1 MQEFGDNIT
10 VDQKDSISI
19 IGVSNNLG
27 YETADDLRG
36 AYNQIEEGKKIV
48 VDLGQVRIT
57 TSRGMATLL
66 SVIIEGEEK
75 EQEFCLCNV
84 SEPCMVIIDAMN
96 ILEYVEGLEI
106 FDSLAEG
113 IAHFS

>member
-10 VDQKDSISI
+10 VDQKDAISI

-75 EQEFCLCNV
+75 DQEFCLCNV

-96 ILEYVEGLEI
+96 ILEYVEGLEVL
-106 FDSLAEG
+106 DNLEEG
-113 IAHFS
+113 IKHFS

>member
-1 MQEFGDNIT
+1 MQEFGENIT
-10 VDQKDSISI
+10 VAKQDEISI
-19 IGVSNNLG
+19 IGISNNLG
-27 YETADDLRG
+27 YETADDLRE
-36 AYNQIEEGKKIV
+36 AYNQIEVGKKLVI
-48 VDLGQVRIT
+48 DLCQVTIT

-66 SVIIEGEEK
+66 SIIIEGEEK

-84 SEPCMVIIDAMN
+84 SEPCLVIIDAMN

-106 FDSLAEG
+106 LDNLEEG